1 MNSAPRALYPLL
13 ISVFLISCSTQRIA
27 TPPGNIAQQQ
37 QVLQALTNWEVS
49 GKVALRTS
57 TRSDSASL
65 QWRQQGNKSH
75 LRLSGPAGWG
85 HYQLIADQDAKQ
97 VELGEGLEELA
108 SAERLQ
114 ILQQLD
120 KLPVFDLPWWLRG
133 LPAPSRAT
141 ELQRDAAGLPRRIQ
155 QTPWFIYYES
165 FQQAGGLTV
174 PRSLRFVGP
183 EISGKLLLKSW
194 RISKGSESLIFLKI
208 NDSDPFDS

>member
-1 MNSAPRALYPLL
+1 MNSVPRTLYPLL
-13 ISVFLISCSTQRIA
+13 VSVFLIACSTQRTA

-37 QVLQALTNWEVS
+37 QLLRALTHWEVS
-49 GKVALRTS
+49 GKVALRTT

-65 QWRQQGNKSH
+65 QWLQQGNKSY
-75 LRLSGPAGWG
+75 LRLTGPAGWG
-85 HYQLIADQDAKQ
+85 HYQLTADQEAKQ
-97 VELGEGLEELA
+97 VELGERLKELA
-108 SAERLQ
+108 SAEDLQ

-133 LPAPSRAT
+133 LPAPWQPT
-141 ELQRDAAGLPRRIQ
+141 ELQRDASGLPRRIQ
-155 QTPWFIYYES
+155 QAPWFIYYES

-194 RISKGSESLIFLKI
+194 RVSE
-208 NDSDPFDS
+208 